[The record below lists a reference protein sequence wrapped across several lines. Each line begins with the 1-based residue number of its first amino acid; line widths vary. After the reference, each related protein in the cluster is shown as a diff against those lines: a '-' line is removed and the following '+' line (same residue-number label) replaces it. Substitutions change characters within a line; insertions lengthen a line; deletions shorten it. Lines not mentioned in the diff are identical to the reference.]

1 MSSTAARPSHL
12 RWGPLWLVAL
22 GGAIGASA
30 REGVA
35 LLIPPLCQLPIA
47 IPIVN
52 IVGAFLLGYLYEAVT
67 RLGPGD
73 SRAKNLKLLLGTGF
87 CGGFTTYSS
96 LATDTAVLNS
106 HGQLGLAFGYAL
118 GTVILG
124 ALATWAGIVIAA
136 RANARRATSAPDSAH
151 TVTQ

>member
-1 MSSTAARPSHL
+1 MSAATTRPSHL
-12 RWGPLWLVAL
+12 RWGPLGLVAF
-22 GGAIGASA
+22 GGALGASA
-30 REGVA
+30 REVVS
-35 LLIPPLCQLPIA
+35 LLVPVQGALPIA

-106 HGQLGLAFGYAL
+106 NGHLGLAVVYSL
-118 GTVILG
+118 GTVVLG
-124 ALATWAGIVIAA
+124 ALATWLGIVIAA
-136 RANARRATSAPDSAH
+136 RANSRRTARGIDAAG
-151 TVTQ
+151 TVTS